1 MIQMLS
7 PQRDREPRW
16 RASAVLGVAV
26 AMIVVGLVLWGTRS
40 FEDNAETLSGAIS
53 QPVGSESFPADHTQQ
68 FPPCDSDSDSVRFHV
83 DVDDAV
89 FVCGSGGWEHVID
102 AMPSEIEG
110 RPGVTYSEPR

>member
-1 MIQMLS
+1 MLS
-7 PQRDREPRW
+7 PPPDREPTW
-16 RASAVLGVAV
+16 RASAWLGVAV

-40 FEDNAETLSGAIS
+40 FEDDGETLSGAIS
-53 QPVGSESFPADHTQQ
+53 QPVDSKSFPADHTQQ

-89 FVCGSGGWEHVID
+89 FVCGSRGWEHVID
-102 AMPSEIEG
+102 TIPSEIEG